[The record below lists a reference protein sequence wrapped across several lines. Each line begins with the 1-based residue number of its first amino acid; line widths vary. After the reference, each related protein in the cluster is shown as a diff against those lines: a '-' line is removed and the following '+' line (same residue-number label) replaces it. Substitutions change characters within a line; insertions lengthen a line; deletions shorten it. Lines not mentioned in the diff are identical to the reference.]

1 MVERVIRIDEAAGSN
16 PAQSIKNMHIKEVK
30 TAIKIGDFVL
40 KNNHRNKINIEYLPS
55 LDKKILTD
63 NSARIYLIVQDGI
76 IKKIGGSASKGGIKA
91 TMIFYASAMTGSP
104 GVPRFVIHLLI
115 ADALSKKSKVELYMI
130 TSPRT
135 LAKINGLFK
144 SKKVEIAS
152 FKEMEDLCKS
162 DYYSKEKKYPD
173 WNFQENHQPYPS
185 KLAKKHVLYH
195 QNRLSKK

>member
-1 MVERVIRIDEAAGSN
+1 M
-16 PAQSIKNMHIKEVK
+16 QIKDVK
-30 TAIKIGDFVL
+30 TAIKIGDFIL
-40 KNNHRNKINIEYLPS
+40 RKNNRNKIDIKYSSNV
-55 LDKKILTD
+55 DKKILTD

-76 IKKIGGSASKGGIKA
+76 IKKIGGSTSKGGIKA
-91 TMIFYASAMTGSP
+91 TMIFYVSAMTGSP

-115 ADALSKKSKVELYMI
+115 EKALRKGSKVELFMI

-135 LAKINGLFK
+135 LATVNGLFG

-173 WNFQENHQPYPS
+173 WNFQENHKPYPPN
-185 KLAKKHVLYH
+185 LARRHNLYH
-195 QNRLSKK
+195 QKRLNKK